1 MRRLAPAC
9 RLPIGRP
16 TELQRAITKMLGGL
30 AGTKSP
36 TRGSAGEPGGPS
48 HQIHV
53 GRIEG
58 QHAKGFMIKKMS
70 ALPVALFAV
79 ICTFP
84 AQAQPVSRDILSR
97 VAEEAEVLRQNATKA
112 LSQETL
118 EQRAV
123 MPPSR
128 FRPRIG
134 ASADAAPKPRL
145 SVREVVSEYSVGVLR
160 ESASGDLVEFRQVV
174 SVDGRRI
181 QSAESARRALSL
193 GVQSADDRARKRM
206 LEDFAKHGLVDI
218 ATDYALI
225 LLAFSKRGLQQMKIE
240 AAGEDQVGADEATV
254 LDWQQTSPDS
264 GELEF
269 HGRLMA
275 RRALQGNLW
284 VRKSDGLPL
293 RIRAWAEHTDP
304 AKHRIRDDATVD
316 YILSPHGF
324 LTPVSVVHRH
334 LVDSKLVTENLYRYE
349 PFKLFGAESDIK
361 FTTEPDPAPPPPP
374 VKK

>member
-1 MRRLAPAC
+1 M
-9 RLPIGRP
+9 
-16 TELQRAITKMLGGL
+16 M
-30 AGTKSP
+30 
-36 TRGSAGEPGGPS
+36 GE
-48 HQIHV
+48 
-53 GRIEG
+53 
-58 QHAKGFMIKKMS
+58 MS
-70 ALPVALFAV
+70 ALPVALLAL
-79 ICTFP
+79 ICALP

-97 VAEEAEVLRQNATKA
+97 VAEEAEVLRQNAPKV

-134 ASADAAPKPRL
+134 ASANEVPKPRL
-145 SVREVVSEYSVGVLR
+145 AVREVVSEYSVGALR
-160 ESASGDLVEFRQVV
+160 DSTSGDLVEFRQVV

-206 LEDFAKHGLVDI
+206 LEDFAKHGLVDV

-240 AAGEDQVGADEATV
+240 AAGEEQVGADEATV
-254 LDWQQTSPDS
+254 LHWQQTSPDG

-269 HGRLMA
+269 HGKLVA
-275 RRALQGNLW
+275 RRALQGVLW

-293 RIRAWAEHTDP
+293 RIQAWAEHTDN
-304 AKHRIRDDATVD
+304 KHRIRDDGTVD
-316 YILSPHGF
+316 YILSQHGF

-334 LVDSKLVTENLYRYE
+334 LVDNNLVTENLYRYE

-361 FTTEPDPAPPPPP
+361 FTTEPDPVATPPP